1 MALRDTSIKTNSEL
15 IPLISNT
22 TPLLIPSS
30 SFIINSSYYD
40 MEKYIGGE
48 YTPSG
53 ASNELWL
60 AFYSRYRTQVEK
72 DLSSQVFFLE
82 TLV

>member
-1 MALRDTSIKTNSEL
+1 MALRDTSIKPHSEMS
-15 IPLISNT
+15 PLISNT

-48 YTPSG
+48 
-53 ASNELWL
+53 
-60 AFYSRYRTQVEK
+60 
-72 DLSSQVFFLE
+72 
-82 TLV
+82 